1 MLRAEVND
9 DVCQGCHP
17 CSARRVCK
25 TKALMQ
31 FDAGEVAVVDQPRC
45 RGCATCLPACPYA
58 AIVMRSSYALGA
70 IPTIS

>member
-1 MLRAEVND
+1 MLRAEVNSGI
-9 DVCQGCHP
+9 CQACQP

-31 FDAGEVAVVDQPRC
+31 FDAGEVALVDQPRC

-58 AIVMRSSYALGA
+58 AIVMRSTYATSA
-70 IPTIS
+70 PPSIS